1 MFTGLVEEVG
11 RVRSLRAAGEAGDA
25 HLGLSADVVLG
36 GTRVGDS
43 ILVNGACLTVD
54 EIDADGLVFYTMP
67 ETLRR
72 TALGDLS
79 EGSPVNL
86 ERAMAAGGR
95 LGGHIVQGHVDGV
108 GEVLDV
114 RPEGDAEIWTFGA
127 PGSVLRYAVE
137 KGSVSIDGISLT
149 VVSVERDRFT
159 VSILPHTRSHTN
171 LGELGVGSHVN
182 LEADV
187 VGKYVERLMQPWL
200 QPWQDKEL
208 THPERR
214 TRDAV

>member
-1 MFTGLVEEVG
+1 VFTGLVEEVG
-11 RVRSLRAAGEAGDA
+11 RVRSLRAAEDAGDA
-25 HLGLSADVVLG
+25 HLGLSAEVVLG

-54 EIDADGLVFYTMP
+54 EVGDGALVFYTMP

-79 EGSPVNL
+79 EGSAVNL
-86 ERAMAAGGR
+86 ERAMEAGGR

-108 GEVLDV
+108 GEVADV
-114 RPEGDAEIWTFGA
+114 RPEGDAEIWTFRA
-127 PGSVLRYAVE
+127 PESVLRYAVE
-137 KGSVSIDGISLT
+137 KGSVCVDGISLT
-149 VVSVERDRFT
+149 VVSVGEDGFT
-159 VSILPHTRSHTN
+159 VSILPHTRLHTN
-171 LGELGVGSHVN
+171 LGELGVGSRVN

-187 VGKYVERLMQPWL
+187 VGKYVERLMRPWK
-200 QPWQDKEL
+200 DKEIAN
-208 THPERR
+208 PERR

>member
-1 MFTGLVEEVG
+1 MFTGLVEEIG
-11 RVRSLRAAGEAGDA
+11 RVRSLRAAEGAGDA
-25 HLGLSADVVLG
+25 HLGLTAERVLE

-54 EIDADGLVFYTMP
+54 EIHDGRLVFYTMP

-72 TALGDLS
+72 TALGGLS
-79 EGSPVNL
+79 EGSAVNL

-108 GEVLDV
+108 GEVVDI
-114 RPEGDAEIWTFGA
+114 RPEGDAEIWTFRA
-127 PGSVLRYAVE
+127 PESVLRYAVE
-137 KGSVSIDGISLT
+137 KGSACVDGISLT
-149 VVSVERDRFT
+149 VVSVGAGSFT

-171 LGELGVGSHVN
+171 LGELGVGSRVN

-187 VGKYVERLMQPWL
+187 VGKYVERLLEPWTSRRL
-200 QPWQDKEL
+200 SA
-208 THPERR
+208 PEGE
-214 TRDAV
+214 RDAV

>member
-11 RVRSLRAAGEAGDA
+11 RVTALESKEGAADARLGLAAGT
-25 HLGLSADVVLG
+25 VTG

-54 EIDADGLVFYTMP
+54 EIEGDALVFYTMP

-72 TALGDLS
+72 TALGSLQR
-79 EGSPVNL
+79 GSAVNL

-114 RPEGDAEIWTFGA
+114 RPEDEAEIWTFSA
-127 PGSVLRYAVE
+127 PETVLRYAVE
-137 KGSVSIDGISLT
+137 KGSVCVDGISLT
-149 VVSVERDRFT
+149 IVSVEKDRFS
-159 VSILPHTRSHTN
+159 VSILPHTRSKTN
-171 LGELGVGSHVN
+171 LGELGVGDRVN

-187 VGKYVERLMQPWL
+187 VGKYVERLMQPWS
-200 QPWQDKEL
+200 E
-208 THPERR
+208 TRVSHFERR
-214 TRDAV
+214 AQDAV

>member
-11 RVRSLRAAGEAGDA
+11 RVRSLRAAEDAGDA
-25 HLGLSADVVLG
+25 RLGISAEVVLG

-54 EIDADGLVFYTMP
+54 EIGEGTLVFYTMP

-79 EGSPVNL
+79 EGSAVNL
-86 ERAMAAGGR
+86 ERAMEAGGR

-108 GEVLDV
+108 GEVADV
-114 RPEGDAEIWTFGA
+114 RAEGDAEVWTFRA
-127 PGSVLRYAVE
+127 PYSVLRYAVE
-137 KGSVSIDGISLT
+137 KGSVSVDGISLT
-149 VVSVERDRFT
+149 VVSVGEDRFT
-159 VSILPHTRSHTN
+159 VSILPHTRLHTN
-171 LGELGVGSHVN
+171 LGELGVGSRVN

-187 VGKYVERLMQPWL
+187 VGKYVERLIQPWR
-200 QPWQDKEL
+200 DKEVAN
-208 THPERR
+208 PERR